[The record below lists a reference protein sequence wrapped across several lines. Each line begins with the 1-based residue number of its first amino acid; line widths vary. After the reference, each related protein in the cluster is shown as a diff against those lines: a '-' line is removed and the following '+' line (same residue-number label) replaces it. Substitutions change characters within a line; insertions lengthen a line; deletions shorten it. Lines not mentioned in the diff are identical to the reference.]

1 MLIARSRL
9 TDLEGKLD
17 GILSSLESRNDAPP
31 TPKSSSIS
39 ETRIA
44 SIAPS
49 RHALDSSPATGT
61 LKSCND
67 FDTICQNASTTQ
79 DWASRLEL
87 DEHLLEDLLQRFR
100 KMQHHFPFVVVHT
113 HWSVAGMLQS
123 RPCLLLAAVADAA
136 SHYPELQERLAKE
149 LRNLF
154 ARQIVVDGESSLD
167 LLQALLVHLAW

>member
-1 MLIARSRL
+1 MLIPRSRL

-17 GILSSLESRNDAPP
+17 GILSSLESRNDAAS
-31 TPKSSSIS
+31 TPQSYSLP
-39 ETRIA
+39 ETRVA
-44 SIAPS
+44 SRASNGQP
-49 RHALDSSPATGT
+49 LESSPA
-61 LKSCND
+61 SCSD
-67 FDTICQNASTTQ
+67 FDTIRRNASATQ

-87 DEHLLEDLLQRFR
+87 DEHLLEDLLQRYR

-113 HWSVAGMLQS
+113 HWGVPEMLQS
-123 RPCLLLAAVADAA
+123 RPCLLLAAVANAA